1 MLLCLCTVPTI
12 GLRTSRHHSGLL
24 LQSHEVGGGVTR
36 AKELTFGPRSAASFL
51 LKHSGAA
58 KASVPLMGIPVLCL
72 ADREA

>member
-1 MLLCLCTVPTI
+1 MKLGE
-12 GLRTSRHHSGLL
+12 GLQRK
-24 LQSHEVGGGVTR
+24 

-58 KASVPLMGIPVLCL
+58 KASVPLMDIVVLFL